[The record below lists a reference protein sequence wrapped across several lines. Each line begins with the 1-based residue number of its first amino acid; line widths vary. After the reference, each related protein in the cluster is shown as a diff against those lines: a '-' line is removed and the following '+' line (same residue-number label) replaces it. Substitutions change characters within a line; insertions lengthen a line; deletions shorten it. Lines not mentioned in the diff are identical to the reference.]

1 MALFQLQQSSK
12 MKRCWSLLNLR
23 IPGLIFFFFFSDFD
37 QFRGKQYKSWYQY
50 MRWKYLFN
58 WQLQQFVKKMHV
70 QIENALE
77 KVLHSHLL
85 QRPGRSDKETL
96 IVGPTIL

>member
-1 MALFQLQQSSK
+1 
-12 MKRCWSLLNLR
+12 
-23 IPGLIFFFFFSDFD
+23 
-37 QFRGKQYKSWYQY
+37 

-58 WQLQQFVKKMHV
+58 WQPQQFVKKMHV

-77 KVLHSHLL
+77 KVLRSHLL

-96 IVGPTIL
+96 IMGPTIL

>member
-1 MALFQLQQSSK
+1 
-12 MKRCWSLLNLR
+12 
-23 IPGLIFFFFFSDFD
+23 
-37 QFRGKQYKSWYQY
+37 
-50 MRWKYLFN
+50 MRWKYLIN
-58 WQLQQFVKKMHV
+58 WAPQQFVKKMHV

-77 KVLHSHLL
+77 KVLGSHLL